1 MTVVMC
7 QRVSHSCDIGCI
19 YVLRTIFIHNIN
31 VKNQQIFWCNRNVW
45 KYPDQADACICHE
58 FVKRKRKAEARSI
71 ETQPLNVNQW
81 NIINSWLF
89 WVWCVLF
96 SSKWYDTCYRAL
108 ALTVPRIGGSVFNEN
123 CQMFKGNRFL
133 CNSQF
138 NNFPVNLNMM
148 IEIEHRH
155 TYSLKFVATILWY
168 IHLSLTPFL
177 VRCVRER
184 KSKRVWYRFLSIGLS
199 RSVLEIKIRV
209 LSLHDTRLS
218 ITSVH
223 VRIFQSK
230 WMVASLSANFME
242 CEYHGVK
249 LLIPLF
255 FLKKINTVICR
266 HHFNS
271 FNNFRQIFFFLS
283 TSKISN

>member
-138 NNFPVNLNMM
+138 NNFPVNIKWSKYNTKRP
-148 IEIEHRH
+148 HS
-155 TYSLKFVATILWY
+155 YSLYHLVLQNLQSHIIYRNTLGFNSFNSFAKIFFIILVQP
-168 IHLSLTPFL
+168 L
-177 VRCVRER
+177 
-184 KSKRVWYRFLSIGLS
+184 RFWALDPCQW
-199 RSVLEIKIRV
+199 IKIRV
-209 LSLHDTRLS
+209 LFLCAMRSFDCRPY
-218 ITSVH
+218 ITVH
-223 VRIFQSK
+223 VHIFQSK
-230 WMVASLSANFME
+230 RIVVILLSANFMK
-242 CEYHGVK
+242 CELPVFNYWDIHSH
-249 LLIPLF
+249 
-255 FLKKINTVICR
+255 LKVWN
-266 HHFNS
+266 
-271 FNNFRQIFFFLS
+271 
-283 TSKISN
+283 